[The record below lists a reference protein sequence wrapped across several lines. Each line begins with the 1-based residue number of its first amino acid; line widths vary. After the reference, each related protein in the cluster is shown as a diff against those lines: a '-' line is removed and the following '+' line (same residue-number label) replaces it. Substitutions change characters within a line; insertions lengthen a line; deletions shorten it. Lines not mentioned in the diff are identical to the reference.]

1 MPNKGFIFLNGSA
14 HGRMLALF
22 MAWLYGLVLYSA
34 YLFLLWLWRERAE
47 TVLVGLFFGTLTA
60 AQFIANKLVDYG
72 VGVAPAGT
80 VIFMTNVAVLDAMAV
95 FYGRQFA
102 MRAVRLG
109 FFFQAAVAF
118 AAWSA
123 SQLPPPAWFAE
134 RAAVVDSVIAPS
146 ARIAI
151 ASLTAYLASSTI
163 DVYIVTRWP
172 RLHILARVYSSSLV
186 AQVVDTALFITLAF
200 GPSAE
205 VILGQIIVKWLQIPL
220 EALLVYGARRYVGA
234 IRAPTA

>member
-1 MPNKGFIFLNGSA
+1 
-14 HGRMLALF
+14 MLALF
-22 MAWLYGLVLYSA
+22 MAWLYGLLLYSV
-34 YLFLLWLWRERAE
+34 YLFLLWLWRERVE

-102 MRAVRLG
+102 IRAVRLG

>member
-1 MPNKGFIFLNGSA
+1 
-14 HGRMLALF
+14 
-22 MAWLYGLVLYSA
+22 MAWLYGLVLYSV
-34 YLFLLWLWRERAE
+34 YLFLLWLWRERVE

-102 MRAVRLG
+102 IRAVRLG

>member
-1 MPNKGFIFLNGSA
+1 
-14 HGRMLALF
+14 MLALL
-22 MAWLYGLVLYSA
+22 MAWLFGLVLYSA
-34 YLFLLWLWRERAE
+34 YLFLLRLWRERVE

-123 SQLPPPAWFAE
+123 SQLPPPAWFSE

-151 ASLTAYLASSTI
+151 ASLTAYLVSSTI

-186 AQVVDTALFITLAF
+186 AQVVDTALFITMAF
-200 GPSAE
+200 GPSADI
-205 VILGQIIVKWLQIPL
+205 ILGQIIVKWLQIPL

>member
-1 MPNKGFIFLNGSA
+1 
-14 HGRMLALF
+14 MLALF
-22 MAWLYGLVLYSA
+22 MAWLYGLVLYSV
-34 YLFLLWLWRERAE
+34 YLFLLWLWRERVE

-102 MRAVRLG
+102 IRAVRLG

>member
-1 MPNKGFIFLNGSA
+1 
-14 HGRMLALF
+14 MLALF

-172 RLHILARVYSSSLV
+172 RLHVLARVYSSSLV

-205 VILGQIIVKWLQIPL
+205 VIVGQIIVKWLQIPL
-220 EALLVYGARRYVGA
+220 EALLVYGARRYVGV
-234 IRAPTA
+234 IRAPTT

>member
-1 MPNKGFIFLNGSA
+1 
-14 HGRMLALF
+14 MLALF
-22 MAWLYGLVLYSA
+22 MAWLYGLLLYSA
-34 YLFLLWLWRERAE
+34 YLFLLWLWRERVE

-102 MRAVRLG
+102 IRAVRLG